1 MLVNDLAE
9 RRHEHAETLGL
20 HPVDRLEPVAALREE
35 RHRALLRRV
44 GLEVAV
50 DAATFA
56 RRAKEGEECLSEGGE
71 EQESIAS
78 LGGLGARVIHAEAE
92 ARVLLVPERLL

>member
-44 GLEVAV
+44 GFEVAV

-78 LGGLGARVIHAEAE
+78 LGGLRSEERRVGKECRCGGWA
-92 ARVLLVPERLL
+92 